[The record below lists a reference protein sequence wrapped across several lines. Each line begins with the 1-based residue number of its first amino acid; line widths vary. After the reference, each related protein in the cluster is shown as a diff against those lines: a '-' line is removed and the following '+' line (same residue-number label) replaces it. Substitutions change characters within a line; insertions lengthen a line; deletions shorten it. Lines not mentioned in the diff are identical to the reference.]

1 MIIQLKD
8 KENDILYIYLPHIF
22 ENKMISLEYIINVN
36 RSCYYQKQWGI
47 WWDPTFTMTL
57 LKNWTSQLWL
67 NFFFNSED
75 KPIYI

>member
-36 RSCYYQKQWGI
+36 RSCYYQKQ
-47 WWDPTFTMTL
+47 
-57 LKNWTSQLWL
+57 
-67 NFFFNSED
+67 
-75 KPIYI
+75 